1 VKTIVCVCLLASSL
15 VAASLSACSSDS
27 TDDEPDDTSSPD
39 GSTTQNDSGTTPKN
53 DAAAPVTDTGTKD
66 TGPGG
71 ACNTLT
77 NTATE
82 ANQSTV
88 KGNAPAATG
97 GTIADGT
104 YFLSE
109 FVLYDPTGTDEAP
122 SPSGL
127 NVTMSIKGTAMDSIQ
142 TLPDSTSQTFAETF
156 VTNGTKLQRTLSCP
170 KAGPDLEAVYTVAGN
185 KLTIFET
192 DPNSKLVAG
201 NVYTK
206 Q

>member
-1 VKTIVCVCLLASSL
+1 MKTIVCACLLASSI
-15 VAASLSACSSDS
+15 AAVSLIACSSNS

-39 GSTTQNDSGTTPKN
+39 GSTSHTDSATP
-53 DAAAPVTDTGTKD
+53 PTTDTGTKD

-71 ACNTLT
+71 PCNNLT

-109 FVLYDPTGTDEAP
+109 FILYDPTGTDEAP

-142 TLPDSTSQTFAETF
+142 TLPDSSSQTFAETF

-185 KLTIFET
+185 KLTIYET

-201 NVYTK
+201 NVYVK